1 MTSAIIKKQ
10 EIELNNELAKLAAKF
25 PSWNLFYE
33 LNDSV
38 KDLTEVVKSAIK
50 EIKAKYPEYKF
61 SICRNSYSSLLIL
74 NIKPVDKEEEFA
86 YYGGDS
92 CGYIVCNNMYKT
104 IIDEFKNHAD
114 IKLFGIRVFDYIEN
128 AKTMQLEFKE
138 NY

>member
-1 MTSAIIKKQ
+1 MTATTIKKQ

-33 LNDSV
+33 FNDSV
-38 KDLTEVVKSAIK
+38 TDLTEVVKTTVK
-50 EIKAKYPEYKF
+50 EMKLKFPSYKF
-61 SICRNSYSSLLIL
+61 SICRNSYNSLLIL
-74 NIKPVDKEEEFA
+74 NIKPIDKEEEFA

-104 IIDEFKNHAD
+104 ITDEFKAHAD
-114 IKLFGIRVFDYIEN
+114 ISLFGIRVFNYIEN
-128 AKTMQLEFKE
+128 ARTMQLEFKE